1 MASLFASASQSSLH
15 GLAAS
20 SQNKAF
26 EKTLALRIALQ
37 KSLDTA
43 NKLPVRSDDASDG
56 SANSTDSEYD
66 SVGCLDE
73 CKVACGRALGSLTSL
88 LAKERAEGKGETV
101 SSSEVDF
108 SENPSWDDI
117 SMLQQ
122 ELRPTWEKVV
132 NKLHARI
139 NFGSNSAQSKL
150 RVFNK
155 KIWDQVSS
163 LRNDQKRM
171 IEKSRM
177 PSNDSQRIG
186 RHLHDP
192 VPADQK
198 PRRSDSEEDSD
209 EKNASNSDDDG
220 DSDSEEDDN
229 EEDSAHNGKS
239 NKKRVYE
246 DYDLEVYDDRPFYS
260 MLLKT
265 FITSTSGGD
274 GMSNIRVG
282 DLNALKKYKRL
293 KSVVDRKA
301 SKGRKIRYVSHKK
314 LENFMFPQH
323 VSEGSISSERLFKS
337 LFQ

>member
-20 SQNKAF
+20 SQNKA
-26 EKTLALRIALQ
+26 LRNPALESLLQ
-37 KSLDTA
+37 KVLIQQT
-43 NKLPVRSDDASDG
+43 NCLYGDDAVMDLQTVLIQS
-56 SANSTDSEYD
+56 S

-88 LAKERAEGKGETV
+88 LAKERAEGRGETV

-150 RVFNK
+150 RVFNQ

-229 EEDSAHNGKS
+229 EEDGVIIKIKQEACLQGLRLK
-239 NKKRVYE
+239 
-246 DYDLEVYDDRPFYS
+246 VYDDRPFTRCF
-260 MLLKT
+260 KT
-265 FITSTSGGD
+265 FILVLAEVLV
-274 GMSNIRVG
+274 SNIRAG
-282 DLNALKKYKRL
+282 DLNALKSIENKVGCRS
-293 KSVVDRKA
+293 KSKQR
-301 SKGRKIRYVSHKK
+301 
-314 LENFMFPQH
+314 
-323 VSEGSISSERLFKS
+323 
-337 LFQ
+337 